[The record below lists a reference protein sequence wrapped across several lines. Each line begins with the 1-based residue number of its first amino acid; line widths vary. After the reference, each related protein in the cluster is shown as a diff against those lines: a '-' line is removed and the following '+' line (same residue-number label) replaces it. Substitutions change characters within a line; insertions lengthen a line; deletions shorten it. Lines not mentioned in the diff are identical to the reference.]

1 MKYTPAHEITR
12 GLGKVSPRAF
22 SFFHA
27 LRKCDTTSAV
37 AGKGK
42 MSFYHM
48 WSFLPDIATVFDK
61 LENIAVI
68 NQVTENELKTVE

>member
-1 MKYTPAHEITR
+1 MRLLEVLEKLAQE
-12 GLGKVSPRAF
+12 LF
-22 SFFHA
+22 LFFHA